1 MSIVFINEIVPAYG
15 YNKSQNLK
23 NSTAY
28 CVPKLPHE

>member
-1 MSIVFINEIVPAYG
+1 MIIVLIIEIVPAYG

-23 NSTAY
+23 NSIAY